1 MPLLAALVTVSLWA
15 SAFVAIR
22 SAGHELS
29 PGALTLGRLLV
40 AAVALGAVYVWR
52 RERLPARGDL
62 WRIALYGVLWFGAY
76 SVLLNAGEQRVDAGT
91 AAMVVNVAPVF
102 IALLAGWL
110 LREGFPRALI
120 VGCGIAFA
128 GAVLIGAATRGQS
141 VDAGWGAVLCV
152 AAATAYAVAG
162 IIQKPLLARVSG
174 LQITFLACLGGLVA
188 CLPFAGQLVHDVG
201 RASGGALAWP
211 VYLGLFPTAIG
222 FTTWAYALKRTSA
235 GRMGATTYLV
245 PPIAIF
251 LGWMILGEAPPALAF
266 AGGALCLV
274 GVAATRGLRLTT
286 LFEVWPISRS
296 ATARVAAVM
305 RTSSPRSA
313 TRRSS
318 S

>member
-22 SAGHELS
+22 SAGHDLS

-40 AAVALGAVYVWR
+40 AALALGAVYAWR
-52 RERLPARGDL
+52 REPLPASRRDL
-62 WRIALYGVLWFGAY
+62 LAIVLYGVLWFGAY
-76 SVLLNAGEQRVDAGT
+76 SLLLNAGEQRVDAGT
-91 AAMVVNVAPVF
+91 AAMVVNVAPIF

-110 LREGFPRALI
+110 LREGFPRPLI
-120 VGCGIAFA
+120 VGCGVAFA
-128 GAVLIGAATRGQS
+128 GTILIGVATRGRS

-152 AAATAYAVAG
+152 AAAAAYAVAV

-174 LQITFLACLGGLVA
+174 LQVTFLACLGGLVA

-201 RASGGALAWP
+201 RASGGALAWT

-251 LGWMILGEAPPALAF
+251 
-266 AGGALCLV
+266 
-274 GVAATRGLRLTT
+274 
-286 LFEVWPISRS
+286 
-296 ATARVAAVM
+296 
-305 RTSSPRSA
+305 
-313 TRRSS
+313 
-318 S
+318 

>member
-29 PGALTLGRLLV
+29 PGSLTLGRLLV
-40 AAVALGAVYVWR
+40 AALALGAVYAWR
-52 RERLPARGDL
+52 RERLPGRGDL
-62 WRIALYGVLWFGAY
+62 WRIVVYGVLWFGAY

-110 LREGFPRALI
+110 LREGFPRPLI
-120 VGCGIAFA
+120 VGCGVAVL
-128 GAVLIGAATRGQS
+128 GAVVIGAATRGRS

-152 AAATAYAVAG
+152 AAAVAYAFAV
-162 IIQKPLLARVSG
+162 IIQKPLLERTSG
-174 LQITFLACLGGLVA
+174 LQVTFLACLAGLLA
-188 CLPFAGQLVHDVG
+188 CLPFAPQLVDQVG
-201 RASGGALAWP
+201 AASGESLAWT

-245 PPIAIF
+245 PPIAIL
-251 LGWMILGEAPPALAF
+251 LGWAVLSESPPGLAF
-266 AGGALCLV
+266 AGGALCLI
-274 GVAATRGLRLTT
+274 GVATTRGLRLTT
-286 LFEVWPISRS
+286 LSEVWPISRF
-296 ATARVAAVM
+296 ATARAAAAT